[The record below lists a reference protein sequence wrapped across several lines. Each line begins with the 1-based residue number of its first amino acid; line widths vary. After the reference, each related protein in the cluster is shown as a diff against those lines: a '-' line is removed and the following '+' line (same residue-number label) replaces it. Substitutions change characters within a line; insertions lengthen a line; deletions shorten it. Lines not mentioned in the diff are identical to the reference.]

1 MPIHTVKLERMLVEQ
16 SCIDVEADSPDEA
29 QRIAMTR
36 ADDGMVCWTRVALD
50 VLAEA
55 EPLKIRK
62 EN

>member
-1 MPIHTVKLERMLVEQ
+1 MIHTVRLEKATLEEARLD
-16 SCIDVEADSPDEA
+16 IDADSPDEA

-55 EPLKIRK
+55 E
-62 EN
+62 EA